1 MFAKYF
7 HLFIRALAAST
18 THRTWKLKTRQN
30 KLYIMLKCQSR
41 AIVKTGVYTYMEL
54 SWCL

>member
-30 KLYIMLKCQSR
+30 NDPTKQQNTKHGEHAAVSN
-41 AIVKTGVYTYMEL
+41 KEL
-54 SWCL
+54 